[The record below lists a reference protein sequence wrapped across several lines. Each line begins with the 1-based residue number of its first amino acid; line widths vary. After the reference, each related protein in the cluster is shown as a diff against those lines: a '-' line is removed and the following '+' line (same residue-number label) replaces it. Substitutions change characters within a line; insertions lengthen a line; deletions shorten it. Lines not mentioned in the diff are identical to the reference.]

1 MFYQL
6 LNSEWLKLKNSKIW
20 FIVLASPALSAV
32 IGFFPLFSI
41 GSSKWL
47 ALSTQM
53 ILTHSALFLPLLTGV
68 LAALLCSNEH
78 AHGGWKQLLT
88 LPVSRVQVYA
98 AKYVIIMILLLFTQL
113 FFLIG
118 IWFVGSVQGFGSPF
132 PWYSLVMS
140 CLMGWLSCLP
150 LAALQ
155 FWLATYFK
163 SFAGP
168 STVNVML
175 TLPAILIANSELL
188 GPLYPWSHPML
199 SMTQAFSAAM
209 GGDAGFLANESA
221 FYPTLIVSFVA
232 FIGGGA
238 LYFHKKEWT

>member
-88 LPVSRVQVYA
+88 CR
-98 AKYVIIMILLLFTQL
+98 
-113 FFLIG
+113 
-118 IWFVGSVQGFGSPF
+118 
-132 PWYSLVMS
+132 
-140 CLMGWLSCLP
+140 
-150 LAALQ
+150 
-155 FWLATYFK
+155 
-163 SFAGP
+163 
-168 STVNVML
+168 
-175 TLPAILIANSELL
+175 
-188 GPLYPWSHPML
+188 
-199 SMTQAFSAAM
+199 
-209 GGDAGFLANESA
+209 
-221 FYPTLIVSFVA
+221 
-232 FIGGGA
+232 
-238 LYFHKKEWT
+238 